1 MRAETI
7 SRLAALALNSGATQ
21 GEARAAWWRILDA
34 AREGGAEARAWI
46 GARGANNGAELVR
59 LRSELARVG
68 MERDTLR
75 DRSAQDRQ
83 DSERLVA
90 EVQRLRR
97 QLEAS
102 EANTDPVPPGEE
114 DGNRARNGHSG
125 SGRGA
130 PIGGRV
136 ITVRWDAKCADP
148 DCRASIAAGT
158 RARWWGRGRVY
169 CLSHQN
175 AETQQ

>member
-1 MRAETI
+1 MKAETI
-7 SRLAALALNSGATQ
+7 TRLVTLALDTGATQ

-34 AREGGAEARAWI
+34 AREGGAEAQAWI
-46 GARGANNGAELVR
+46 SARGANNGPELVR

-75 DRSAQDRQ
+75 HRSEQDRQ
-83 DSERLVA
+83 ETERLVA

-114 DGNRARNGHSG
+114 DDNRARNGHGG

-130 PIGGRV
+130 PTGGRV

-148 DCRASIAAGT
+148 DCRAAIPAGA

-169 CLSHQN
+169 CLTHES
-175 AETQQ
+175 AEAQQ